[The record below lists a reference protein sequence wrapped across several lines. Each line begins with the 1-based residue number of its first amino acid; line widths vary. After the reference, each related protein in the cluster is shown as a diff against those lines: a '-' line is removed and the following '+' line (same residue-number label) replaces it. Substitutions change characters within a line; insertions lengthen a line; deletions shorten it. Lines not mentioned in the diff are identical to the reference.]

1 LIGLTILNNLE
12 PKISHSSVSDQS
24 ALEICNAE
32 LGPGAIIGGQFEVLT
47 KLGSG
52 GMSSV
57 YRCLDM
63 FVERTVAVKVL
74 FADCVNNPK
83 ALSRFRR
90 EAKAIAK
97 LDHANIVRL
106 HSFNFDL
113 SSPYIVM
120 EHIEGITLAD
130 LIETNGPLDVEQVFR
145 LADQLCGAL
154 QYAHANGVI
163 HRDLKPSNIIIERF
177 DSRHVQA
184 KILDFGIA
192 KMVDDTTPGAT
203 STGELF
209 GTPAY
214 MSPEQALG
222 KSVDRRS
229 DQYSLGCVLFECL
242 TGTPPF
248 VGSGQLSV
256 LMQHVQSDAPSLEES
271 TFSARAFPPQIQP
284 VIDKMLAKFPEER
297 YDSMSE
303 VFENLVDEPTE
314 SEFAVVS
321 FSNLIGKAG
330 QESARKQT
338 NFEPASSVSNLP
350 FWAGLAVGAAAFLV
364 IGASIL
370 AIYFG
375 FSSQNMPTETKA
387 HDEDLMAEHILG
399 GIDISK
405 AMRASLENQIK
416 QDRQRIDL
424 IVEDKTVT
432 DRGLNALIGARSI
445 QNLNLNYCDKVGDEG
460 ISKTWHLPLRTLHLK
475 ETAITNAALKGIADH
490 FPNLTGLG
498 LQQTAINDEGI
509 RYLTPLTNLFILDL
523 KFTEVAKSASV
534 ISKFSRLRVLMV
546 DHTKFDF
553 ADLHLTDL
561 TRITANAVP
570 LNNKAFL
577 GILRNKKLELLSLN
591 QTNIT
596 DEQLWQLASLKNLR
610 TLHIQDCPNVTAFAV
625 ARFQRALPGCVV
637 QTADDFENQRQEIL
651 GRWAK

>member
-1 LIGLTILNNLE
+1 LNNLE
-12 PKISHSSVSDQS
+12 PKISHSSVRDES

-32 LGPGAIIGGQFEVLT
+32 LNPGAIIGGQFEVLT

-57 YRCLDM
+57 YRCLDL

-97 LDHANIVRL
+97 LDHPNIVRL

-120 EHIEGITLAD
+120 ENIEGITLAD
-130 LIETNGPLDVEQVFR
+130 LIETNGLLEIEQVFR
-145 LADQLCGAL
+145 LADQLCDAL
-154 QYAHANGVI
+154 QYAHENGVI

-177 DSRHVQA
+177 DSSHVQA

-192 KMVDDTTPGAT
+192 KMLDDTTPGAT

-209 GTPAY
+209 GTPNY

-248 VGSGQLSV
+248 VGSGKLSV
-256 LMQHVQSDAPSLEES
+256 LMQHVQSKAPSLEES
-271 TFSARAFPPQIQP
+271 TFSGRAFPAQIQP

-303 VFENLVDEPTE
+303 VFENLVSEPSE
-314 SEFAVVS
+314 SEFVVVS
-321 FSNLIGKAG
+321 FSNLIGKV
-330 QESARKQT
+330 SHDSTRKQT
-338 NFEPASSVSNLP
+338 NSAPESSVSNLS
-350 FWAGLAVGAAAFLV
+350 FWAGLAVGAAAFLLV
-364 IGASIL
+364 GASVL
-370 AIYFG
+370 AIYCG
-375 FSSQNMPTETKA
+375 FSSQNIQTAPKTY
-387 HDEDLMAEHILG
+387 DEESLTDHILG
-399 GIDISK
+399 GIDIAK
-405 AMRASLENQIK
+405 AMRATLENQV
-416 QDRQRIDL
+416 QQNRQRKNL
-424 IVEDKTVT
+424 AVEDKTVT
-432 DRGLNALIGARSI
+432 DKGMEALSGARSI
-445 QNLNLNYCDKVGDEG
+445 QDLNLSYCDKVGDQG
-460 ISKTWHLPLRTLHLK
+460 LSKAWHLPLRILNLK
-475 ETAITNAALKGIADH
+475 ETAITNNALQGIADH
-490 FPNLTGLG
+490 FPNLTALV
-498 LQQTAINDEGI
+498 LQQTAVSDEGI
-509 RYLTPLTNLFILDL
+509 RSLAPLTNLYILDL
-523 KFTEVAKSASV
+523 RFTEVAKSASV
-534 ISKFSRLRVLMV
+534 ISKFSSLRMLLV

-553 ADLHLTDL
+553 TDFHLTDL
-561 TRITANAVP
+561 TNISANAVP

-577 GILRNKKLELLSLN
+577 NILRNKKLEQLSLN

-596 DEQLWQLASLKNLR
+596 DGQLWQLALLKNLR
-610 TLHIQDCPNVTAFAV
+610 TLHIQDCPNVTAYAV
-625 ARFQRALPGCVV
+625 ARFQRALPSCVV